1 MDCHF
6 LLQGIFPTQ
15 GLNPCFPCLLHYRW
29 ILYLGAKSTGELAQI
44 APRAQRKQSPV
55 LTASLCRIC
64 AALCLF
70 CPPLLP
76 FLLVYCLQPYWS
88 YCFINLPGL
97 VLPQDFCTGC
107 FLCPESSSSNHPHGR
122 APSSHVFLKRHIL
135 KNICLQPPAYLQPHL
150 PSLPTPHPLL
160 ICLHR
165 PQPLDKLTSILSAF
179 LVEGELEGRGFGVI
193 FFTAVSLVSGAD
205 PRSVLNECSLSI

>member
-107 FLCPESSSSNHPHGR
+107 FLCPESSSSNHPHGW

-135 KNICLQPPAYLQPHL
+135 REYLFTTSCLFTTTSALAAHPSPPSDLSPQTSATGQTDIYSVCL
-150 PSLPTPHPLL
+150 P
-160 ICLHR
+160 CR
-165 PQPLDKLTSILSAF
+165 
-179 LVEGELEGRGFGVI
+179 R
-193 FFTAVSLVSGAD
+193 
-205 PRSVLNECSLSI
+205 